1 MEVWSVEVV
10 EGDVGARA
18 GVVVNT
24 VHGELR
30 ALIFDG
36 TGNR

>member
-18 GVVVNT
+18 EVVVKT

-30 ALIFDG
+30 AL
-36 TGNR
+36 